1 MMVGFNVSYW
11 FIRSLERQGPRCDRL
26 TFGRNGPNAK
36 KADRRREFNALLR
49 RAALTPRFSAAALI
63 AAGLAGCSQVPEY
76 QRPRLAAL
84 SSYSSGETRDAS
96 VSPVWWRAFASK
108 ELNALEE
115 KGLGRNF
122 DVQAAIARIDQA
134 KGAAAVL
141 SAPLFPRI
149 DLGGTLDRQTGL
161 SNKNTQQ
168 VAFVAGYELDFW
180 GKNRAASDSAKALV
194 AATSSD
200 ADTVA
205 VTLTAT
211 IANTY
216 FQILSLKERIVQAQ
230 RIAGDA
236 RRILALMQE
245 QQAAGAASELQV
257 EQQRNATATFE
268 ANVPLLQQQLDQW
281 VHLLAVLVGEQPGQ
295 LTLGAR
301 DLRGLRAPEPPQR
314 PALVAARTPARYSGR
329 GGQAGV
335 GEFRCRCGA
344 SGASA
349 ERDDRRQRGAD
360 GRIAC
365 QDLSCDRAHR
375 HGAGTGAADLR
386 RRQASGAARFRPRP
400 CHGTGGD
407 LSSDGPDRLAGCRG
421 CLSAK
426 RRLKA
431 LAAANLEAVTSA
443 RRSQALAEQQY
454 RLGGADYLTVLNT
467 QRSLFQAEDAYLQV
481 RLQQLQAAVG
491 LFRALGGG
499 FSGSGGTGQLPP
511 ATAGSPTAKP
521 M

>member
-1 MMVGFNVSYW
+1 VS
-11 FIRSLERQGPRCDRL
+11 S
-26 TFGRNGPNAK
+26 
-36 KADRRREFNALLR
+36 
-49 RAALTPRFSAAALI
+49 
-63 AAGLAGCSQVPEY
+63 
-76 QRPRLAAL
+76 
-84 SSYSSGETRDAS
+84 
-96 VSPVWWRAFASK
+96 VWWRAFASK

-134 KGAAAVL
+134 KGVAALL

-168 VAFVAGYELDFW
+168 VAFLAGYELDFW
-180 GKNRAASDSAKALV
+180 GKNRAASDSAKALI

-236 RRILALMQE
+236 RRILSLMQE

-281 VHLLAVLVGEQPGQ
+281 LHLLAVLVGEQPGQ
-295 LTLGAR
+295 LALGAR
-301 DLRGLRAPEPPQR
+301 DLRGLRAPEPRSGLPSSLLERR
-314 PALVAARTPARYSGR
+314 PDIQAAEARLVSANFDVGAARAAFLPSVTI
-329 GGQAGV
+329 
-335 GEFRCRCGA
+335 
-344 SGASA
+344 GASA
-349 ERDDRRQRGAD
+349 GLTVASLAKIFPATALTDTALGLAQPIFD
-360 GRIAC
+360 GGRL
-365 QDLSCDRAHR
+365 QGQLDFDRAHVTELV
-375 HGAGTGAADLR
+375 ATY
-386 RRQASGAARFRPRP
+386 RQTVLTALQDVEDA
-400 CHGTGGD
+400 
-407 LSSDGPDRLAGCRG
+407 
-421 CLSAK
+421 LSAK
-426 RRLKA
+426 RRLKV

-499 FSGSGGTGQLPP
+499 FSGSGGTGQSPP